1 MPDRLS
7 TETRTSTLRQRLQYR
22 LDNLLTRGTWA
33 ALLVLGAV
41 VLLAVLVSAV
51 LLSLFSVSFSGSEDA
66 SVLEDLWQ
74 STLRV
79 IDAGTMAG
87 DIGWGRRLL
96 ALLVTVFGILVAG
109 TLIGV
114 IASGVEQ
121 HVERMQRGRGTVLE
135 SGHVVV
141 LGASDR
147 IPIVVGQ
154 LTMANR
160 KRRGNAI
167 VVLTPEDPVK
177 MSEEV
182 RSVVTDARGCRL
194 VFRQGDP
201 TRRLDLAMVS
211 VHRARAVVVLAD
223 ADANGDARVVKT
235 VLAVGAEVGGFD
247 RIPIVAEL
255 TGASAA
261 ESLSRAC
268 GGQVSPVVASDAIAA
283 IVAASITEPG
293 LARVV
298 EELLSFDGADLH
310 VRPLGDLAGAPFGE
324 SVFRFSKARP
334 IGRIKPGGEV
344 EINPAPETVLEPG
357 DRLVVLAD
365 DDGADLARNTAVDGF
380 SRPTGTQPRRKT
392 HRRELRIMIVGWNAL
407 GRGLI
412 EQIEGHAASGSSIE
426 VVYDPKLVEPDEID
440 IPASTEVTVRLAP
453 VTADTRDRF
462 SSREMA
468 EFDTIILLGY
478 RRGMSVA
485 EADSRTLLTMMLLK
499 RGMQSLGSATPRI
512 ITELLDAESVD
523 LAYLTGADD
532 YIVSDAITSRLMTQ
546 IADRPWRGDAL
557 RALYGPHGPS
567 IRLVEVRELGLAG
580 KHTWNEIVAVA
591 YSLGLLAIGWRL
603 ASPQGAD
610 PVLNPAGGEG
620 LLLDNADNLIVIGG
634 GHGSR

>member
-1 MPDRLS
+1 MVSDSIARRQPFELLPGQMVEADRFNRKAVLPTDLRRSELRTGKGVGVEEVLCVVSHGVSDDSIDRL
-7 TETRTSTLRQRLQYR
+7 
-22 LDNLLTRGTWA
+22 
-33 ALLVLGAV
+33 LV
-41 VLLAVLVSAV
+41 
-51 LLSLFSVSFSGSEDA
+51 E
-66 SVLEDLWQ
+66 
-74 STLRV
+74 
-79 IDAGTMAG
+79 
-87 DIGWGRRLL
+87 
-96 ALLVTVFGILVAG
+96 
-109 TLIGV
+109 
-114 IASGVEQ
+114 
-121 HVERMQRGRGTVLE
+121 
-135 SGHVVV
+135 VVV
-141 LGASDR
+141 INGFGS
-147 IPIVVGQ
+147 VG
-154 LTMANR
+154 
-160 KRRGNAI
+160 
-167 VVLTPEDPVK
+167 PE
-177 MSEEV
+177 
-182 RSVVTDARGCRL
+182 
-194 VFRQGDP
+194 
-201 TRRLDLAMVS
+201 
-211 VHRARAVVVLAD
+211 
-223 ADANGDARVVKT
+223 
-235 VLAVGAEVGGFD
+235 
-247 RIPIVAEL
+247 
-255 TGASAA
+255 
-261 ESLSRAC
+261 
-268 GGQVSPVVASDAIAA
+268 
-283 IVAASITEPG
+283 
-293 LARVV
+293 
-298 EELLSFDGADLH
+298 
-310 VRPLGDLAGAPFGE
+310 
-324 SVFRFSKARP
+324 RF
-334 IGRIKPGGEV
+334 GEV